1 MQPSGRL
8 TQNVAMLKTA
18 LIVGESNGTTEA
30 ITAVLKRFGYGGPD
44 LEPAFEGAIERLG
57 TAHYDLVL
65 LPVGELEQVQVTVL
79 ERLVRQ
85 SPSTSF
91 IGTGTRA
98 EPELILRAMRS
109 GVHEF
114 LVSPPD
120 PAELATAVDR
130 LTRRH
135 HGETRHGQVFAIYG
149 SKGGLGNTTLAVNLA
164 HALARNN
171 KDGRV
176 ALADLVIANGD
187 IRVLLNL
194 KPSYDLGSVVQKLDR
209 LDADLLNSLLTP
221 NGEGV
226 WVLPGTEDPG
236 LDDAIDAGAVAAV
249 IEQLRANF
257 AYTVLDCEH
266 YMSERTLA
274 ALDSA
279 DRVILNTQLTVPA
292 LRATQRALQICER
305 LGYPNEKLWVVVSRY
320 QSTDVLSPADA
331 ASLLKH
337 DIQWKLPND
346 YQATAAALMKGV
358 PVLEHDAASK
368 LAWSFAQLAAKLGG
382 GHAQPMNGNGAKGG
396 SRLRRLFGKSGRS

>member
-1 MQPSGRL
+1 MLSSSRL
-8 TQNVAMLKTA
+8 TQNDAMLKSA

-30 ITAVLKRFGYGGPD
+30 IAAVLKRFGYAVPD
-44 LEPAFEGAIERLG
+44 LEPAFDGAIERLG
-57 TAHYDLVL
+57 SAHYDLVL
-65 LPVGELEQVQVTVL
+65 LPVGEMGQLQATAL
-79 ERLVRQ
+79 ERVVRQ
-85 SPSTSF
+85 TPSTSF
-91 IGTGTRA
+91 IGTGPRA

-120 PAELATAVDR
+120 PVELATAVDR

-135 HGETRHGQVFAIYG
+135 HSEARRGQVLAIYG

-164 HALARNN
+164 HALARSN

-176 ALADLVIANGD
+176 ALADLVVSSGD
-187 IRVLLNL
+187 VRVLLNL
-194 KPSYDLGSVVQKLDR
+194 KPLYDIGSVVQKLDR

-236 LDDAIDAGAVAAV
+236 LDDVVDSGAVTAIV
-249 IEQLRANF
+249 EQLRANF

-274 ALDSA
+274 ALDIA

-358 PVLEHDAASK
+358 PVMEHDAASK
-368 LAWSFAQLAAKLGG
+368 LAWSFSQLAAKLGG
-382 GHAQPMNGNGAKGG
+382 VNAQPMNGNGAKAG

>member
-1 MQPSGRL
+1 
-8 TQNVAMLKTA
+8 MLKTA
-18 LIVGESNGTTEA
+18 LIVGESNGTTESIA
-30 ITAVLKRFGYGGPD
+30 AVLKRFGYGVPD
-44 LEPAFEGAIERLG
+44 LEPAFDGALERLG
-57 TAHYDLVL
+57 SAHYDLVL
-65 LPVGELEQVQVTVL
+65 LPVGDMEQMQATAL
-79 ERLVRQ
+79 ERVVRQ
-85 SPSTSF
+85 TPATSF
-91 IGTGTRA
+91 IGTGPRA
-98 EPELILRAMRS
+98 EPDLILRAMRS

-135 HGETRHGQVFAIYG
+135 HAEARRGQVFAVYG

-176 ALADLVIANGD
+176 ALADLVVSNGD
-187 IRVLLNL
+187 VRVLLNL
-194 KPSYDLGSVVQKLDR
+194 KPLYDIGSVVQKLER

-236 LDDAIDAGAVAAV
+236 LDDIVDAGAVTSIV
-249 IEQLRANF
+249 EELRANF
-257 AYTVLDCEH
+257 AFTVLDCEH

-274 ALDSA
+274 ALDIA

-337 DIQWKLPND
+337 EIQWKLPND
-346 YQATAAALMKGV
+346 YQTTAAALMRGV
-358 PVLEHDAASK
+358 PVMEHDAASK
-368 LAWSFAQLAAKLGG
+368 LAWSFSQLAAKLGG
-382 GHAQPMNGNGAKGG
+382 GNAQPVNGNGARRG
-396 SRLRRLFGKSGRS
+396 SRLRRLFGKSGRN

>member
-1 MQPSGRL
+1 
-8 TQNVAMLKTA
+8 MLKNA
-18 LIVGESNGTTEA
+18 LIVAESNGNLEA
-30 ITAVLKRFGYGGPD
+30 IAAVLKRFGFGAPD
-44 LEPAFEGAIERLG
+44 QEPELEGAIERLAG
-57 TAHYDLVL
+57 AHYDLVL
-65 LPVGELEQVQVTVL
+65 LPVNDLEPARATAL
-79 ERLVRQ
+79 ERVIRQ

-91 IGTGTRA
+91 IGTGPRA
-98 EPELILRAMRS
+98 EPEVILRAMRS

-120 PAELATAVDR
+120 GVEFASAVDR

-135 HGETRHGQVFAIYG
+135 QGEGKKGQVFAIYG

-171 KDGRV
+171 HDARV
-176 ALADLVIANGD
+176 ALADLVVSSGD
-187 IRVLLNL
+187 VRVLLNL
-194 KPSYDLGSVVQKLDR
+194 KPLYDVGSLVQKLDR

-226 WVLPGTEDPG
+226 WVLPGTEDPE
-236 LDDAIDAGAVAAV
+236 LDDALDAGTVTTIV
-249 IEQLRANF
+249 EHLRSHF
-257 AYTVLDCEH
+257 AYTILDCEH
-266 YMSERTLA
+266 HMSERTLA
-274 ALDSA
+274 ALDVA

-305 LGYPNEKLWVVVSRY
+305 LGYPNDKLWVVVSRY

-346 YQATAAALMKGV
+346 YQTVAAALMKGV
-358 PVLEHDAASK
+358 PVVEHDAASK
-368 LAWSFAQLAAKLGG
+368 LAWSFSQLAAKLGG
-382 GHAQPMNGNGAKGG
+382 GGAQSKNGSGAAGAG
-396 SRLRRLFGKSGRS
+396 SRLRRLFGRSGRN

>member
-1 MQPSGRL
+1 
-8 TQNVAMLKTA
+8 MLKSA
-18 LIVGESNGTTEA
+18 LIVAESNGTIEGIA
-30 ITAVLKRFGYGGPD
+30 AVLKRFGYGVPD
-44 LEPAFEGAIERLG
+44 QEPAVDAALDRLAS
-57 TAHYDLVL
+57 AHYDLVL
-65 LPVGELEQVQVTVL
+65 LPVHDLDPARSTTL
-79 ERLVRQ
+79 ERVVRQ
-85 SPSTSF
+85 SPATAF
-91 IGTGTRA
+91 IGTGPRA
-98 EPELILRAMRS
+98 EPDVILRAMRS

-114 LVSPPD
+114 LVSPPE
-120 PAELATAVDR
+120 PSELATAVDR
-130 LTRRH
+130 LTRRYQD
-135 HGETRHGQVFAIYG
+135 ETRRGQVFAIYG

-164 HALARNN
+164 HSLARNN
-171 KDGRV
+171 RDARV
-176 ALADLVIANGD
+176 ALVDLVVSNGD
-187 IRVLLNL
+187 VRVLLNL
-194 KPSYDLGSVVQKLDR
+194 KPLYDLGSVVQKLER

-221 NGEGV
+221 HGEGV

-236 LDDAIDAGAVAAV
+236 LDDIIDAGAVTAIV
-249 IEQLRANF
+249 DQLRANF
-257 AYTVLDCEH
+257 AYTVIDCEH

-346 YQATAAALMKGV
+346 YQATAAAVMKGV
-358 PVLEHDAASK
+358 PVIDHDAASK
-368 LAWSFAQLAAKLGG
+368 LAWSFSQLASKLGG
-382 GHAQPMNGNGAKGG
+382 GNAQPMNGNGARPG